1 MFLLNPILRYYLQ
14 KKQKKISEGRSMLKG
29 HQITIYKYE
38 LFVMHG
44 KKIIMF
50 HNQDLIL
57 WSVAYHD
64 LATVITKNIT
74 KIPQISIFT

>member
-1 MFLLNPILRYYLQ
+1 MLRYNVSIKPNIKILLT
-14 KKQKKISEGRSMLKG
+14 KKQKKISEGRPMLKG

-57 WSVAYHD
+57 
-64 LATVITKNIT
+64 
-74 KIPQISIFT
+74 